1 MNVGSV
7 QLCLGFWV
15 MELKFK
21 GLGIAS
27 FVLILLITNSLR
39 LVPQKKKKL
48 EGFFL

>member
-1 MNVGSV
+1 
-7 QLCLGFWV
+7 

-39 LVPQKKKKL
+39 LVPQKKKLK
-48 EGFFL
+48 GFFSLNL

>member
-1 MNVGSV
+1 MGSV

-15 MELKFK
+15 LNWSLRV
-21 GLGIAS
+21 LGVAS